1 MLNQDISSSLGFI
14 VLSFLTWSVTFAVL
28 VFGVILRRKVLL
40 WNDQWK
46 EMVEQSGTEMKDFAD
61 DLERTFE
68 KLRGTFRLLG
78 FFLFV
83 VLVLMG
89 FVIYLGFVQKPILGA
104 PQVTNSLWLLTLIAL
119 SAVLP
124 AFVNFGVGIYITETM
139 LLKANDF
146 VFYEASREMRE
157 RRARIKALQKAKE
170 LQAQRQAAKAAQ
182 TQPAQG

>member
-1 MLNQDISSSLGFI
+1 MLNQDVSSSFGFI
-14 VLSFLTWSVTFAVL
+14 VLSFLTWSVTFSVL

-46 EMVEQSGTEMKDFAD
+46 EMIEQSGTEMKDFAD
-61 DLERTFE
+61 DLQRTFE
-68 KLRGTFRLLG
+68 KLRGTFRLLA

-83 VLVLMG
+83 ILVLMG
-89 FVIYLGFVQKPILGA
+89 SVIYLGFIQKPILGA

-119 SAVLP
+119 SAILP

-146 VFYEASREMRE
+146 VFFQANQDMRE
-157 RRARIKALQKAKE
+157 RRVRIKALQKAKE
-170 LQAQRQAAKAAQ
+170 LQAQRQAAKQ
-182 TQPAQG
+182 NTQGA

>member
-46 EMVEQSGTEMKDFAD
+46 EMIEQSGTEMKDFAD
-61 DLERTFE
+61 DLQRTFE
-68 KLRGTFRLLG
+68 KLRGTLRLLG

-83 VLVLMG
+83 VLVLMAA
-89 FVIYLGFVQKPILGA
+89 VIYLGFVQKPILGA
-104 PQVTNSLWLLTLIAL
+104 PQVTNSLWLLILIAL
-119 SAVLP
+119 SAILP
-124 AFVNFGVGIYITETM
+124 AFVNFSVGVYITETM

-146 VFYEASREMRE
+146 VFYQASFDMRE
-157 RRARIKALQKAKE
+157 RQARIKVLKKTKE
-170 LQAQRQAAKAAQ
+170 IQAQRQAARQAAQ
-182 TQPAQG
+182 AAKP